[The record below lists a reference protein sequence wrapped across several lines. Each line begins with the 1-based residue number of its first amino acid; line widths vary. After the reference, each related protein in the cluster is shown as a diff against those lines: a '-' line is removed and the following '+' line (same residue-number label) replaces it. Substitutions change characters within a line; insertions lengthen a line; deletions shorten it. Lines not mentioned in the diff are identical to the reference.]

1 MTVWT
6 DALDGIYAS
15 DIAVDGV
22 FDFLTDSIRVI
33 DKTAG
38 VDLMPLG
45 HAKVPTIVP
54 AAVVQRSTLAAAGV
68 TSLAS
73 LLNQTLTLNGATWK
87 IVNHAYRVWPGGELG
102 GEVTLI
108 LRKA

>member
-1 MTVWT
+1 MTIWT
-6 DALDGIYAS
+6 DALDNIYS
-15 DIAVDGV
+15 TDIAVDGL
-22 FDFLTDSIRVI
+22 FSFLTESVRVI

-54 AAVVQRSTLAAAGV
+54 AACVQRTVLTAAGV
-68 TSLAS
+68 TDLADVI
-73 LLNQTLTLNGATWK
+73 NQTLTLNGATWR
-87 IVNHAYRVWPGGELG
+87 IVNHAYRVYPGGELG